1 MNDCAGFG
9 EPTTRG
15 KSGRPST
22 AFLCVGFAF
31 WAAFSLE
38 LLLVFFNDAVCHT
51 SVKDTMKQHKS
62 GKSSIN
68 VSVWIDD
75 VDSWADNLR
84 INLCIY
90 IFFFSPFFLFMKQ
103 NQILTTFDINWFVW
117 KRRLFHS
124 LPRRHFTLCV

>member
-1 MNDCAGFG
+1 MDVIMLVDRMEIAN
-9 EPTTRG
+9 G
-15 KSGRPST
+15 KILIWMIVLDSASQQQEARVEDHRLL
-22 AFLCVGFAF
+22 FLCVGFAF

-90 IFFFSPFFLFMKQ
+90 IFFFSPFFCLWNRIRFWPLS
-103 NQILTTFDINWFVW
+103 I
-117 KRRLFHS
+117 
-124 LPRRHFTLCV
+124 